1 MDKRSPKIL
10 IKVNGTETN
19 YKEEPTKQDAPPQE
33 EFQWM
38 LPSEQILQHNVV
50 PFRAGNEL
58 SVEPKKRKGRRKQ
71 MILTVGTA
79 VLLGTG
85 FGFGVLHVLDGTK
98 EEKSMPAAASVTST
112 TTTAPAEKQT
122 KSSEQQTQQ
131 SAALEELAVYVIQG
145 NVFSTAERGQAALDD
160 MKKKGMPGALI
171 NSDGK
176 TFLFIGIANDEKGAK
191 KLTAFYKA
199 KGFAVLEKRRVLTDK
214 QVPAAF
220 KKYEGLIGKTEK
232 SLRTLIEQ
240 TSTVYTAGK
249 ISNEQWSE
257 LDKSVKEL
265 TKEGKSVEKAEVK
278 KLLTYVSLSCD
289 ALQEYKETKDEK
301 TFVKLQQLLLDG
313 LVSYET
319 VLTGKDS

>member
-112 TTTAPAEKQT
+112 TTTTAPAEKQT

-160 MKKKGMPGALI
+160 MKEKGMPGALI

-191 KLTAFYKA
+191 KLTASYKA
-199 KGFAVLEKRRVLTDK
+199 KGFAVLEKRRV
-214 QVPAAF
+214 
-220 KKYEGLIGKTEK
+220 Y
-232 SLRTLIEQ
+232 R
-240 TSTVYTAGK
+240 
-249 ISNEQWSE
+249 
-257 LDKSVKEL
+257 
-265 TKEGKSVEKAEVK
+265 
-278 KLLTYVSLSCD
+278 
-289 ALQEYKETKDEK
+289 
-301 TFVKLQQLLLDG
+301 
-313 LVSYET
+313 
-319 VLTGKDS
+319 

>member
-10 IKVNGTETN
+10 IKVNGTETS
-19 YKEEPTKQDAPPQE
+19 YKEEPAKQDAPSQE

-50 PFRAGNEL
+50 PFCAGNEP
-58 SVEPKKRKGRRKQ
+58 SAETKKRKGRSKR

-98 EEKSMPAAASVTST
+98 VEESMPAAAGVTPAI
-112 TTTAPAEKQT
+112 TASAEKET

-131 SAALEELAVYVIQG
+131 SAVLEGLTVYMIQG
-145 NVFSTAERGQAALDD
+145 NVFSTAERGQAALED
-160 MKKKGMPGALI
+160 MKEKGMPGALI

-191 KLTAFYKA
+191 QLAASYKA
-199 KGFAVLEKRRVLTDK
+199 KGFTALEKQRALTDK
-214 QVPAAF
+214 QVPAAL

-240 TSTVYTAGK
+240 ASAVYTSEK
-249 ISNEQWSE
+249 ISNTQWSE
-257 LDKSVKEL
+257 LKKSVNEL
-265 TKEGKSVEKAEVK
+265 AKEGKSAERADVK
-278 KLLTYVSLSCD
+278 KLLTYVSLSYD

-301 TFVKLQQLLLDG
+301 AFVKLQQLLLDG
-313 LVSYET
+313 LLSYET
-319 VLTGKDS
+319 VLKGKES

>member
-1 MDKRSPKIL
+1 
-10 IKVNGTETN
+10 
-19 YKEEPTKQDAPPQE
+19 
-33 EFQWM
+33 M
-38 LPSEQILQHNVV
+38 LYWKS
-50 PFRAGNEL
+50 G
-58 SVEPKKRKGRRKQ
+58 
-71 MILTVGTA
+71 
-79 VLLGTG
+79 G
-85 FGFGVLHVLDGTK
+85 F
-98 EEKSMPAAASVTST
+98 
-112 TTTAPAEKQT
+112 
-122 KSSEQQTQQ
+122 
-131 SAALEELAVYVIQG
+131 
-145 NVFSTAERGQAALDD
+145 
-160 MKKKGMPGALI
+160 
-171 NSDGK
+171 
-176 TFLFIGIANDEKGAK
+176 
-191 KLTAFYKA
+191 
-199 KGFAVLEKRRVLTDK
+199 TDK

>member
-19 YKEEPTKQDAPPQE
+19 YKEEPTKQDTPPQE

-38 LPSEQILQHNVV
+38 LPSEQISQHNVV
-50 PFRAGNEL
+50 PFRAGNEP
-58 SVEPKKRKGRRKQ
+58 SVEAKKRKGHSKRT
-71 MILTVGTA
+71 ILTVGTA

-98 EEKSMPAAASVTST
+98 AEQSMPAAASVTPA
-112 TTTAPAEKQT
+112 TTAPVEKQT
-122 KSSEQQTQQ
+122 KSSEQQQTQQ
-131 SAALEELAVYVIQG
+131 SAALEGLTVYVIQG
-145 NVFSTAERGQAALDD
+145 NVFSTAARGQAALED
-160 MKKKGMPGALI
+160 MKEKGMPGALI

-191 KLTAFYKA
+191 KLAASYKA
-199 KGFAVLEKRRVLTDK
+199 QGFAALEKQRALTGK

-220 KKYEGLIGKTEK
+220 KKYEELMGKAEK

-240 TSTVYTAGK
+240 ASTVYTAGK
-249 ISNEQWSE
+249 INNEQWSE
-257 LDKSVKEL
+257 LEKSVKEL
-265 TKEGKSVEKAEVK
+265 AKEGKSVEKAEVK
-278 KLLTYVSLSCD
+278 KLLTYVSLSYD
-289 ALQEYKETKDEK
+289 ALQEYKQTKDEK

-319 VLTGKDS
+319 VLTGKGS

>member
-19 YKEEPTKQDAPPQE
+19 YKEEPTEQAAPPQE

-50 PFRAGNEL
+50 PFRAGD
-58 SVEPKKRKGRRKQ
+58 EPSAETKKRKGHSKR

-98 EEKSMPAAASVTST
+98 VEKSMPAAASMTPA
-112 TTTAPAEKQT
+112 TTAPAEKET

-131 SAALEELAVYVIQG
+131 SAVLEGLTVYVIQG
-145 NVFSTAERGQAALDD
+145 NVFSTAERGQAALED
-160 MKKKGMPGALI
+160 MKEKGMPGVLI

-176 TFLFIGIANDEKGAK
+176 TFLFIGIANDEKGVK
-191 KLTAFYKA
+191 KLAASYKA
-199 KGFAVLEKRRVLTDK
+199 KGFTVLEKQRALTDK
-214 QVPAAF
+214 QIPAAL
-220 KKYEGLIGKTEK
+220 KKYEGLVGKTEK

-240 TSTVYTAGK
+240 ASTVYTSGK
-249 ISNEQWSE
+249 ISSVQRSDLE
-257 LDKSVKEL
+257 KSVKEL
-265 TKEGKSVEKAEVK
+265 AKEGKSIEKADVK
-278 KLLTYVSLSCD
+278 KLLMYVSLSYD

-313 LVSYET
+313 LVSYEAIFK
-319 VLTGKDS
+319 GKDS

>member
-19 YKEEPTKQDAPPQE
+19 YKEEPTKQDTPPQE

-50 PFRAGNEL
+50 PFRAGNEP
-58 SVEPKKRKGRRKQ
+58 SVEPKKRKGHSKR

-98 EEKSMPAAASVTST
+98 AEQSMPAAASVTPAT
-112 TTTAPAEKQT
+112 AAPAEKQT

-131 SAALEELAVYVIQG
+131 SAALEGLTVYVIQG
-145 NVFSTAERGQAALDD
+145 NVFSTAARGQAALAD
-160 MKKKGMPGALI
+160 MKEKGMPGALI

-191 KLTAFYKA
+191 KIAASYKE
-199 KGFAVLEKRRVLTDK
+199 KGFAALEKQRALTDK
-214 QVPAAF
+214 QVPAAL
-220 KKYEGLIGKTEK
+220 KKYEELMGKAEK

-240 TSTVYTAGK
+240 SSTVYTAGK
-249 ISNEQWSE
+249 INNEQWSE
-257 LDKSVKEL
+257 LEKSVKEL
-265 TKEGKSVEKAEVK
+265 AKEGKSIDKAEVK
-278 KLLTYVSLSCD
+278 KLLTYVSLSYD
-289 ALQEYKETKDEK
+289 ALQEYKQTKDEK

-313 LVSYET
+313 FVSYET
-319 VLTGKDS
+319 VLTGKGS